1 MANIYMGLPPQGSP
15 PSTPIETGVYLRMGT
30 YVHDLAF
37 PVDEFSRM
45 PIGYRSLYSDAVASE
60 GIFITSA
67 GVYIVI
73 GLDEAHFEIEDG
85 VGLAITGDKGSMST
99 TVKEGDIEIAIE
111 TGVVRTVGSS
121 KKGAVYIEGH
131 KAFNVTS
138 ESGNIGVAAKK
149 GKVSSKGDYIYTHTY
164 GSYYKQA
171 NANKKSGTHGQ
182 DTNVSISLN
191 MSFYG
196 AVLFSAKMLT
206 MSVKIVS
213 ITAPL
218 LQMSVN
224 AVLAVDFNGEGR
236 AYVAED
242 AKFAFLYI
250 KYRGI
255 QLESDKAKTA
265 ATGLKNKAGLV
276 SLRTGLA
283 KANASPLKASFGLVS
298 EIPGV

>member
-1 MANIYMGLPPQGSP
+1 MGLPPQGSP

-30 YVHDLAF
+30 YVDDLAH

-45 PIGYRSLYSDAVASE
+45 PIGYRSLYSDAIASE
-60 GIFITSA
+60 GIFITTA

-73 GLDEAHFEIEDG
+73 GLDEAYFEIEDG
-85 VGLAITGDKGSMST
+85 LGLSITSDDGSMTT
-99 TVKEGDIEIAIE
+99 TVKQGDVEIAIE
-111 TGVVRTVGSS
+111 NGVVRTIGSE

-131 KAFNVTS
+131 KAFDVTS
-138 ESGNIGVAAKK
+138 DAGNIGVAAKK

-164 GSYYKQA
+164 GSYYKLA
-171 NANKKSGTHGQ
+171 NASKKSGTHGA
-182 DTNVSISLN
+182 DTNVSIALN

-206 MSVKIVS
+206 ISVKLAS

-224 AVLAVDFNGEGR
+224 AVLAIDFNGEAR

-242 AKFAFLYI
+242 AKFAWLYI

-255 QLESDKAKTA
+255 QLESDKTKTSA
-265 ATGLKNKAGLV
+265 AGLKNKAGLV
-276 SLRTGLA
+276 SLRTGLS
-283 KANASPLKASFGLVS
+283 KANASPLMASFGLVS
-298 EIPGV
+298 KIPGV